1 MRKRSARTSP
11 GRKRTGPEPGD
22 AERAADPDGRGVR
35 RRDPEESR
43 GAVPVGV
50 AEESAPSPQGQEDPS
65 AGRGR
70 EQTVQLAT

>member
-1 MRKRSARTSP
+1 MRNRSASTSP
-11 GRKRTGPEPGD
+11 GRNRTGPEPAD
-22 AERAADPDGRGVR
+22 VDRDEDPDDRRV

-50 AEESAPSPQGQEDPS
+50 AEESSASPQGQDDPS